1 MEINGSI
8 NEGTIEIDVDVDDIR
23 EHLEIMDRDDVENI
37 VSDYIDNRDWSGE
50 TEGSIESLLDQYDAN
65 SAPCGVGRSFEKA
78 VWWAMGRR
86 TDNDAN
92 YVVVDGGPSH
102 ITPEGLRNLIREEL
116 KVLFTV
122 IASDTTQRLSER
134 QGV

>member
-1 MEINGSI
+1 MEISGSI
-8 NEGTIEIDVDVDDIR
+8 NEGTIEIDVDVDDVR

-50 TEGSIESLLDQYDAN
+50 TEDSIESLLDQYDGN
-65 SAPCGVGRSFEKA
+65 SNPCSIGLSFEKA
-78 VWWAMGRR
+78 VHWAMSRQ
-86 TDNDAN
+86 TDTA
-92 YVVVDGGPSH
+92 
-102 ITPEGLRNLIREEL
+102 TGLLNNERLHNLIREEL